1 MAVDS
6 PAPRQDLGGRVR
18 FPDKNVIEAGGGRM
32 LQADIDEL
40 GKLVTVLDDVGREID
55 QRDVRCE
62 SDHLGTAVAG
72 TDVVAACVQLGE
84 FIEGAYWR
92 VTNRLHEISTAVTAT
107 ASSIQA
113 TDEDFA
119 QAMRKFDVHRLEGA

>member
-1 MAVDS
+1 M
-6 PAPRQDLGGRVR
+6 
-18 FPDKNVIEAGGGRM
+18 IESGGGRM

-40 GKLVTVLDDVGREID
+40 GKLVTVLDDVGREVD
-55 QRDVRCE
+55 KRDVRCE
-62 SDHLGTAVAG
+62 SDHLGAAVAG
-72 TDVVAACVQLGE
+72 TDVAAACVQLGE

-92 VTNRLHEISTAVTAT
+92 VTNRLQEISKAVSAT
-107 ASSIQA
+107 TSTIQA